1 MFLFGQY
8 SSNKRRHYGKLEG
21 LTKDPGYRFTKGL
34 AQNLNLRTHL
44 KLEYMESRS
53 TPQTIVYRIKN
64 KCRKLHNVQ
73 IKSKTLLQNTVSVKS
88 SNSRI

>member
-1 MFLFGQY
+1 MLYNTNQSGEGIVHRIMYCDSRCKRNMHFGKFL
-8 SSNKRRHYGKLEG
+8 
-21 LTKDPGYRFTKGL
+21 
-34 AQNLNLRTHL
+34 A
-44 KLEYMESRS
+44 MESRS